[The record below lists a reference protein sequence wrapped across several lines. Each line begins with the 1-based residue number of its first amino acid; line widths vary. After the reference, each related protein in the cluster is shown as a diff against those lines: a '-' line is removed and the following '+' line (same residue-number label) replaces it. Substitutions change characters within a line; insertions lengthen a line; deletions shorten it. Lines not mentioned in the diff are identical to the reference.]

1 MSSTE
6 PEKREE
12 NLLIGLVMATLA
24 FASLALMGVF
34 AKAAAPGSPAQVNVF
49 FQNAVAFVVLA
60 PFALRHGLKP
70 LKTRRI
76 GMHVLRAFSGSASWL
91 ALFIA
96 INLMPLT
103 NAVLLAYSAPII
115 LPLIAWLVTRQ
126 RITGPVWIGV
136 VLGFVGIALVLHP
149 SNAELGWGAPIA
161 LFGAVM
167 VAMALL
173 SVRWLSETE
182 PDQRI
187 MFFYFSI
194 STLMTL
200 PLALIWWQMPE
211 EWAWPY
217 IIGIGLSLLAS
228 QVTIIIAYRYATPV
242 ILAPTI
248 YLVIIFTALIDWIVW
263 DRQPTWL
270 EVGGMVL
277 VIVGGIIAMRKGGA
291 AKEAA

>member
-1 MSSTE
+1 M
-6 PEKREE
+6 
-12 NLLIGLVMATLA
+12 LIGLVMATLA

-34 AKAAAPGSPAQVNVF
+34 AKAASPGSPAQVNVF

-76 GMHVLRAFSGSASWL
+76 GMHVLRAFSGSSSWL

-126 RITGPVWIGV
+126 KVTGPVWIGV
-136 VLGFVGIALVLHP
+136 VLGFAGIALVLHP

-167 VAMALL
+167 VALALL

-200 PLALIWWQMPE
+200 PLALIWWKTPE
-211 EWAWPY
+211 VWAWPY
-217 IIGIGLSLLAS
+217 IVGIGLSLLAS

-248 YLVIIFTALIDWIVW
+248 YLVIIFTALIDWVIW
-263 DRQPTWL
+263 DRPPTWL
-270 EVGGMVL
+270 EVGGMAL
-277 VIVGGIIAMRKGGA
+277 VIVGGVIAMRKGGKSGKA
-291 AKEAA
+291 GA

>member
-1 MSSTE
+1 M
-6 PEKREE
+6 KREE
-12 NLLIGLVMATLA
+12 NLLIGFVMATLA

-70 LKTRRI
+70 LRTRRI

-211 EWAWPY
+211 VWAWPY
-217 IIGIGLSLLAS
+217 IVGIGLSLLAS

-248 YLVIIFTALIDWIVW
+248 YLVIIFTALIDWAVW

-270 EVGGMVL
+270 EVGGMAL
-277 VIVGGIIAMRKGGA
+277 VIVGGIIAMRKGGNAKHA
-291 AKEAA
+291 A